1 MSKKIDEITG
11 QPLKSINITSEST
24 VLGYVNKETGEIIPI
39 KNPRPL
45 KAEETDWVSDKPQPD
60 HSKKE
65 IDIGHKIVIFDR
77 AEYTDS
83 ARTTMRIF
91 YENLEGN
98 DQEGENFEFDFQEND
113 PSRKWIV
120 DQLYQLTDKDA
131 IMENTYQRIV
141 AEEASFKEFAIRLGK
156 KEGYL
161 IDPIAYY
168 DSESNQAK
176 VDTKFYTQSIKLFF
190 GNFDLETQKEDL
202 FVCKLAAFETD
213 IVKNCKDKDLKSKLR
228 KVQTPLEVI
237 ETLLEIK
244 KNSEV

>member
-1 MSKKIDEITG
+1 MTEKVT
-11 QPLKSINITSEST
+11 KSIIGLVDPKTGKVIPVNQTPLPPDES
-24 VLGYVNKETGEIIPI
+24 
-39 KNPRPL
+39 RPTNL
-45 KAEETDWVSDKPQPD
+45 KPKRKPD
-60 HSKKE
+60 HSKRE
-65 IDIGHKIVIFDR
+65 IDIGAKIVIFDR
-77 AEYTDS
+77 CEYTDKDK
-83 ARTTMRIF
+83 TTLRI
-91 YENLEGN
+91 YYTNEPGN
-98 DQEGENFEFDFQEND
+98 DQGDTEFNLLETD
-113 PSRKWIV
+113 PSRKFIV
-120 DQLYQLTDKDA
+120 DQIYQLTDKDE

-141 AEEASFKEFAIRLGK
+141 AEEAAFKEYAIKIGK
-156 KEGYL
+156 EEGYL

-168 DSESNQAK
+168 DSESNSAK

-190 GNFDLETQKEDL
+190 GDFDIETQKEDL